1 MSNLLFDSWH
11 QWKVCFCEGCKKM
24 VRGLLRIITCVIFGF
39 LSVVRW
45 LWQLFIAFVKKNTAI
60 AIGGFLVVI
69 LLTWLLT
76 FIQMRVQVV
85 GTEHQRDSLSYE
97 LSKFTQMYEDSTRSS
112 GEWSTVIV
120 DNDTLK
126 VKW

>member
-11 QWKVCFCEGCKKM
+11 QWKVCFREGCKKM
-24 VRGLLRIITCVIFGF
+24 VWGIIRIITCVILGL
-39 LSVVRW
+39 LSIIRW
-45 LWQLFIAFVKKNTAI
+45 LWQFFIAFVKKNTAI
-60 AIGGFLVVI
+60 AVGVFLVVI

-76 FIQMRVQVV
+76 FMKMRVQVV

-97 LSKFTQMYEDSTRSS
+97 LSKFTQMYGDSTRSS
-112 GEWSTVIV
+112 GEYSTVIV